1 MKKKLKYRK
10 YINDLLQE
18 STQDWAPKN
27 SVLSFHVFSEV
38 FQREAGGGGKRERPE
53 NNLLVNQRVE
63 RVLSPLHRTK
73 KQTNKQTIE
82 NGKKPR
88 ERDRCILQAAK
99 EVYYYSCKIIPC

>member
-38 FQREAGGGGKRERPE
+38 FQREAGAGGKRERPE
-53 NNLLVNQRVE
+53 NNLLVDQRVE

-73 KQTNKQTIE
+73 KQTNKQLE
-82 NGKKPR
+82 M
-88 ERDRCILQAAK
+88 AK
-99 EVYYYSCKIIPC
+99 SPEKGTDVFFKQQRRFTTTAVK

>member
-53 NNLLVNQRVE
+53 NNLLVDQRVE

-73 KQTNKQTIE
+73 KQTNKQT
-82 NGKKPR
+82 NNWKWQKAQRKGPMYSSSSKGGLL
-88 ERDRCILQAAK
+88 LQL
-99 EVYYYSCKIIPC
+99 

>member
-1 MKKKLKYRK
+1 M
-10 YINDLLQE
+10 
-18 STQDWAPKN
+18 
-27 SVLSFHVFSEV
+27 

-73 KQTNKQTIE
+73 TQANKQTIE

-88 ERDRCILQAAK
+88 EFPTTAVK
-99 EVYYYSCKIIPC
+99 

>member
-10 YINDLLQE
+10 YIKDLLQE

-27 SVLSFHVFSEV
+27 SVLSFHLFSEV

-53 NNLLVNQRVE
+53 NNLLVDQRVE

-73 KQTNKQTIE
+73 KQTNKQTNKQLE
-82 NGKKPR
+82 M
-88 ERDRCILQAAK
+88 AK
-99 EVYYYSCKIIPC
+99 SPEKGTDVFFKQQRRVTTTAVK